1 MRVGEIM
8 TSYVVTASP
17 LTTLEQTARWMREHD
32 IGALPVVA
40 EGKLVGMISDR
51 DIAVRGVAENRDG
64 MFSRISDVMTD
75 EVFHCREYESVEAV
89 AGRMARLQVHRL
101 PVLDA
106 DDRLVGIISLGDV
119 ARWDKESAARALG
132 EISRPVLKVVA

>member
-8 TSYVVTASP
+8 STYVVTASP
-17 LTTLEQTARWMREHD
+17 LTTLEQAARWMREHD
-32 IGALPVVA
+32 IGALPVLSD
-40 EGKLVGMISDR
+40 GKLVGMITDR

-64 MFSRISDVMTD
+64 MFSRISDVMTE
-75 EVFHCREYESVEAV
+75 EVFHCREYESIETA

-106 DDRLVGIISLGDV
+106 DDRLVGIVSLGDM
-119 ARWDKESAARALG
+119 ARWDKDGAARALD